1 MPRVFFHLH
10 AGQSRAHPDRM
21 GERLPGPEAALDAVE
36 RIARQLLAWT
46 SELVPW
52 CDCYVQVQDEA
63 DAVRFELLL
72 SGVGDVQA
80 APS

>member
-1 MPRVFFHLH
+1 MPRDFFHLH

-21 GERLPGPEAALDAVE
+21 GERLPGPEAALDAAE
-36 RIARQLLAWT
+36 RIAHQLLTWT
-46 SELVPW
+46 SEPVPW
-52 CDCYVQVQDEA
+52 RDYHVQVTNEA
-63 DAVRFELLL
+63 DTVLFELPL